1 MYFDSH
7 AHYEDGRFDPDR
19 EQVLS
24 GLPSRGIEGVINVG
38 SDLATSRASLRL
50 AEKYSYIYAAVG
62 VHPHEVADMTETDLE
77 QLREMLTHPKAVALG
92 EIGLDYYYDNSP
104 RQLQQRWFDRQL
116 SLAEELDVPVT
127 IHDRDAHGDTLRLL
141 EQHPKV
147 RGVLHC
153 YSGSVE
159 MGERLLS
166 MGFYLAFGGSC
177 TFRNAKTLPQVIAMV
192 PKDRFLLETDCPY
205 LAPVPHRGER
215 NDSGFLPYVAEKI
228 AEIKGWTVEETA
240 ALATANTKALFGL

>member
-1 MYFDSH
+1 M
-7 AHYEDGRFDPDR
+7 
-19 EQVLS
+19 
-24 GLPSRGIEGVINVG
+24 
-38 SDLATSRASLRL
+38 
-50 AEKYSYIYAAVG
+50 
-62 VHPHEVADMTETDLE
+62 
-77 QLREMLTHPKAVALG
+77 
-92 EIGLDYYYDNSP
+92 
-104 RQLQQRWFDRQL
+104 
-116 SLAEELDVPVT
+116 T

-228 AEIKGWTVEETA
+228 AEIKGWTAEETA

>member
-141 EQHPKV
+141 EQHLKV